1 MKLMSKCVF
10 WIKLVIPYKYVYFT
24 FIRRGGHRRT
34 NSFHTTKNCIGSF
47 WSKELLLGS
56 DLQKNCIRSLIY
68 CSGPG
73 HRIGTLLYPCV
84 GQNAPKSMRIK
95 RTHMP
100 GSHLHLPKLFS
111 SLTWLKESLFRVSSM
126 CLQKGITSQ
135 GCQTQWE
142 HMWNF
147 VILSVPFPEVRN
159 RKGTESGRCQRTFKD
174 IDTPKF

>member
-1 MKLMSKCVF
+1 MSHGANKLHMPYLTIWIYCSWPISGKSINCFENPMNSWRLKLMSNCVF

-47 WSKELLLGS
+47 WSKELHLGS

-95 RTHMP
+95 GT
-100 GSHLHLPKLFS
+100 
-111 SLTWLKESLFRVSSM
+111 
-126 CLQKGITSQ
+126 CQ
-135 GCQTQWE
+135 GVICTCQ
-142 HMWNF
+142 NF
-147 VILSVPFPEVRN
+147 LVH
-159 RKGTESGRCQRTFKD
+159 
-174 IDTPKF
+174 